1 MALFKILR
9 GSSENF
15 TTDLT
20 QSSVSPAFHDGYC
33 YFIVDTG
40 LFYVDY
46 ENNGNKY
53 RIPLNAGDAK
63 TLLGATLEHDVLRDS
78 EVEIPSSALLYA
90 VKNAIDESI
99 SSLEA
104 RKANKITGLPN
115 QLVGFDNEGNF
126 IAKDNNSLIL
136 KNLTDENNT
145 GYYIY
150 QNDEDVTAETLEAL
164 KHTHD
169 DRYYTEI
176 EIDKKISAINTSID
190 NKYKAINKKISSISK
205 PITE

>member
-15 TTDLT
+15 ITDLT
-20 QSSVSPAFHDGYC
+20 QSNVSPAFHDGYC

-63 TLLGATLEHDVLRDS
+63 TILGATLEHDVLRDS

-90 VKNAIDESI
+90 VKSTIEESI

-104 RKANKITGLPN
+104 RKVNKITGLPN
-115 QLVGFDNEGNF
+115 QLVGFDDEGNF
-126 IAKDNNSLIL
+126 IAVEGAAANIQII
-136 KNLTDENNT
+136 TWE
-145 GYYIY
+145 
-150 QNDEDVTAETLEAL
+150 ED
-164 KHTHD
+164 D
-169 DRYYTEI
+169 
-176 EIDKKISAINTSID
+176 
-190 NKYKAINKKISSISK
+190 
-205 PITE
+205 

>member
-20 QSSVSPAFHDGYC
+20 QSNVSPAFHDGYC

-63 TLLGATLEHDVLRDS
+63 SILGATLEHNTLHDS

-90 VKNAIDESI
+90 VKNAIEESI
-99 SSLEA
+99 ASLEA
-104 RKANKITGLPN
+104 RKANKDAYYTKAEIDAYELITVEDIDTICN
-115 QLVGFDNEGNF
+115 TTNIVVVGF
-126 IAKDNNSLIL
+126 
-136 KNLTDENNT
+136 
-145 GYYIY
+145 
-150 QNDEDVTAETLEAL
+150 NDEV
-164 KHTHD
+164 
-169 DRYYTEI
+169 RF
-176 EIDKKISAINTSID
+176 
-190 NKYKAINKKISSISK
+190 
-205 PITE
+205 